1 MLFLLDEEVRGAL
14 IDKRDEHTSS
24 SEVSPAKTVYHAG
37 QRRDFTV
44 KGSFGYA
51 FCGIAYAFRTQR
63 NLKIHLAIGIL
74 AVVLGFLLEI
84 DASSWLAIALCIF
97 GVFAAE
103 LINTSIESVVDMVS
117 PQWSELAKRA
127 KDCAAGAVCV
137 SAFGSVVIAAIVF
150 IPRLLSL
157 LNL

>member
-63 NLKIHLAIGIL
+63 NLKIHLAIGI
-74 AVVLGFLLEI
+74 LGFLLEI

>member
-1 MLFLLDEEVRGAL
+1 M
-14 IDKRDEHTSS
+14 
-24 SEVSPAKTVYHAG
+24 
-37 QRRDFTV
+37 
-44 KGSFGYA
+44 
-51 FCGIAYAFRTQR
+51 
-63 NLKIHLAIGIL
+63 
-74 AVVLGFLLEI
+74 VLGFLLEI
-84 DASSWLAIALCIF
+84 DTPSWLAIALCIF